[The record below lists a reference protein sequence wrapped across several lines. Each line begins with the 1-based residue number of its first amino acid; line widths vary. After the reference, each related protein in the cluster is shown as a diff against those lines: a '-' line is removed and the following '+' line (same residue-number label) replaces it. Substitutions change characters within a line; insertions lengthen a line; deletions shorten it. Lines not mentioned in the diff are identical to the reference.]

1 MATQPER
8 IAGLEQRVKGQ
19 EERCERTTKR
29 FGGRLDDIVQAIQGN
44 GGDTPGGLRAD
55 VLVLHAML
63 REDLT
68 RRARQQAWMVRLLIG
83 TWLTVLGTVCWFVAK
98 AYM

>member
-8 IAGLEQRVKGQ
+8 IAGLEQRVKSQ
-19 EERCERTTKR
+19 EDRCTDTTKR
-29 FGGRLDDIVQAIQGN
+29 IEGRLGKIDEAIQGN
-44 GGDTPGGLRAD
+44 GGDSPGGLRGD

>member
-19 EERCERTTKR
+19 EHRCADTTKR
-29 FGGRLDDIVQAIQGN
+29 IEDRLDKIDEAVQGN
-44 GGDTPGGLRAD
+44 GGDSPGGLRGD

-63 REDLT
+63 KEDLA
-68 RRARQQAWMVRLLIG
+68 RRARQQAWMIRLLIG
-83 TWLTVLGTVCWFVAK
+83 TWLTVLGTVGWILAK
-98 AYM
+98 AYT